1 MISDRELR
9 EVVRRVVEASLPD
22 SATKGARSA
31 PAETAATPDAARTA
45 AAPSRPSAGARRLAI
60 GADHGGYE
68 LKERLKPFLID
79 LGWAID
85 DVGTWSEQA
94 VDYPVIALKVADL
107 VAGGKAA
114 VGIVIDGAGIGS
126 CMAANKVPGVRAA
139 LCHDT
144 TTARNSREHNDAN
157 VLTLGGKLIGLVQA
171 QEIVRT
177 WLAAAC
183 TEERHR
189 KRVAMI
195 TAIESRPAG
204 APAER

>member
-9 EVVRRVVEASLPD
+9 EVVRRVVEASLPGGND
-22 SATKGARSA
+22 GGTTLPAEPATPSATPPE
-31 PAETAATPDAARTA
+31 PA
-45 AAPSRPSAGARRLAI
+45 SGGARRLAI

-68 LKERLKPFLID
+68 LKERLKPFLLD
-79 LGWAID
+79 LGWAIE

-94 VDYPVIALKVADL
+94 VDYPAIALKVADL
-107 VAGGKAA
+107 VAAGTTA

-157 VLTLGGKLIGLVQA
+157 VLTLGGKLIGVVQA
-171 QEIVRT
+171 QEIVKT
-177 WLAAAC
+177 WLATEC
-183 TEERHR
+183 REERHK

-195 TAIESRPAG
+195 TAIESRAGG
-204 APAER
+204 APAPR

>member
-9 EVVRRVVEASLPD
+9 EVVRRVVEASRAGGGD
-22 SATKGARSA
+22 GAEAPPAEAEAA
-31 PAETAATPDAARTA
+31 PA
-45 AAPSRPSAGARRLAI
+45 APAKPAPGGARRLAL

-68 LKERLKPFLID
+68 LKERLKPFLLD
-79 LGWAID
+79 LGWTID

-94 VDYPVIALKVADL
+94 VDYPEIALKVADQ
-107 VAGGKAA
+107 VAAGTAA
-114 VGIVIDGAGIGS
+114 LGIVIDGAGIGS

-144 TTARNSREHNDAN
+144 TTAKNSREHNDAN

-177 WLAAAC
+177 WLGTEC
-183 TEERHR
+183 REERHK

-195 TAIESRPAG
+195 TAIESRGPGKPA
-204 APAER
+204 AR